1 LHIPRW
7 IPSFSDFS
15 KLEIIFCIFLAENN
29 FVNAL
34 IPFIGARKNQ
44 EEPTVGN
51 SIESFKERAIKA
63 KDIGAADAL
72 QLYQMG
78 IEKPFALM
86 AAASEIRE
94 HFKGKKVNL
103 CGIVNAKSGLCT
115 ENCKFCAQ
123 SAHHQ
128 TNAPVYPLLTKGEV
142 VNRARQ
148 MKEEGAHMFGII
160 TSGTRIEKDREW
172 HEIYGAIKEIKKLG
186 ITPCVSLGIID
197 KRRADTLKAA
207 GLYRYHHNLETA
219 RSFFDRICST
229 HEYEEDVE
237 TVRAAREA
245 GLSTCS
251 GGIIGMGE
259 TMEQRIELA
268 LTLKELDVDC
278 VPVNILDPRP
288 GTPLMLEKPLSPI
301 EILIT
306 IALFRFILPD
316 KDIKLCGGKE
326 TNLRQLLPLGIVAG
340 CNSLM
345 TGDYLTTK
353 GRSPELDKEMIR
365 DLELTIEMA

>member
-1 LHIPRW
+1 
-7 IPSFSDFS
+7 
-15 KLEIIFCIFLAENN
+15 
-29 FVNAL
+29 
-34 IPFIGARKNQ
+34 
-44 EEPTVGN
+44 
-51 SIESFKERAIKA
+51 
-63 KDIGAADAL
+63 
-72 QLYQMG
+72 
-78 IEKPFALM
+78 M
-86 AAASEIRE
+86 AAAAEIRE
-94 HFKGKKVNL
+94 HFKGNKVNL

-123 SAHHQ
+123 SAHYR
-128 TNAPVYPLLTKGEV
+128 TNAPVYPLLAKGELLD
-142 VNRARQ
+142 RAKR

-160 TSGTRIEKDREW
+160 TSGTRIESDREW
-172 HEIYGAIKEIKKLG
+172 DEIYGAIKEIKKLG
-186 ITPCVSLGIID
+186 ITPCVSLGMID
-197 KRRADTLKAA
+197 RGRAKALKAA

-219 RSFFDRICST
+219 QSFFDQICST
-229 HEYEEDVE
+229 HGYEEDID
-237 TVRAAREA
+237 TVRAAKEA

-288 GTPLMLEKPLSPI
+288 GTPLTDQKPLSPI

-345 TGDYLTTK
+345 TGDYLTTQ
-353 GRSPELDKEMIR
+353 GRSPDLDKEMIR
-365 DLELTIEMA
+365 DLGLLVALS